1 MSSCTAAEI
10 AEKKRI
16 ALEKLKAK
24 KAQLS
29 INSNNNLNKPALN
42 PGSNVSS
49 NQQNNINNN
58 APKLTPTPPPTN
70 SSSQPA
76 GRVENKASSF
86 LSALKGSNVFVQ
98 RQQQQHSARDAAH
111 PYKRPSNEGLPNKD
125 ANSFYKKSS
134 TNGYTDKPKG
144 PMLNAV
150 AATTPQKQIASIFVK
165 SVTCKVAM
173 ITPARFEVQ
182 PSSFHAKLID
192 VFKSI
197 PSKSYDPNSRYWNFA
212 LTDYKLLQERINPLK
227 PDVVIGVIPKAVL
240 NLCQAPPRIINKTC
254 LESIEPKLAEKLM
267 PFQQDGVCFAIAQ
280 QGRCMICDEMGLGKT
295 YQAIAV
301 ADFYR
306 DDWPL
311 FICTTASTRD
321 SWAQHIRDLLPA
333 VPLHYIQVLNS
344 NQQYIGDCKVLITSY
359 SMMERNVNQ
368 LMERKFGFLIFD
380 ESHSLKNSK
389 AKCTVVA
396 DRLAQQAKHVLLLS
410 GTPALSRPLELF
422 SQLQMVDRKFMG
434 FMDFTSRYCDGKQ
447 TNFGWDATGQSN
459 LKELNVVL
467 NLKYMIR
474 RTKAEVLKDLSEKS
488 RETVVL
494 DPALVWPSDE
504 VKESLNAVAKN
515 LQTCKAADRERILLR
530 FYAETAEVKKRAVC
544 AYLKELVKGPNKFI
558 VFAHHRI
565 MMDAISECL
574 TKLKVKFIRIDGNTR
589 KQERGEFIETFQKKP
604 SCKVAVL
611 SLGACN
617 SGITLTAAELII
629 FAELTWNPSTLA
641 QAESR
646 AHRIGQTNPV
656 TCRYLMATKTA
667 DDHIWNML
675 KTKQDTLNEAGLFC
689 DNLQDATHTAAP
701 ITSNKIENYF
711 SPTKEA
717 TKQQQLSVSCGNEKS
732 PAAVTNTSQ
741 NLDISKEIE
750 NIDEFFLDDDDD
762 AFKDII
768 F

>member
-1 MSSCTAAEI
+1 MSMCSAAEI

-16 ALEKLKAK
+16 ASEKLRAK
-24 KAQLS
+24 KAQHSINTDNNNINKTLTGVS
-29 INSNNNLNKPALN
+29 TINSNHASYNT
-42 PGSNVSS
+42 NV
-49 NQQNNINNN
+49 
-58 APKLTPTPPPTN
+58 PKLTSTPTLAN
-70 SSSQPA
+70 ASSKPA
-76 GRVENKASSF
+76 GRAENRASSF
-86 LSALKGSNVFVQ
+86 LSDLKGSNVFVQ
-98 RQQQQHSARDAAH
+98 RQQQQNPARDTAH
-111 PYKRPSNEGLPNKD
+111 PYKRPSTEGATN
-125 ANSFYKKSS
+125 FYKKTN
-134 TNGYTDKPKG
+134 TNGFVDKPKG
-144 PMLNAV
+144 PILGMSST
-150 AATTPQKQIASIFVK
+150 TTPQKQLASVFVK

-173 ITPARFEVQ
+173 ISPLRFEVQ
-182 PSSFHAKLID
+182 PSSYHVQLIE

-197 PSKSYDPNSRYWNFA
+197 PSKSYDANTRCWNFA

-227 PDVVIGVIPKAVL
+227 PDIVIGVIPKTVL
-240 NLCQAPPRIINKTC
+240 NLCQRPAKTINRTC
-254 LESIEPKLAEKLM
+254 LESIEPTLAEKLM

-321 SWAQHIRDLLPA
+321 SWAQHIRDLLPSI
-333 VPLHYIQVLNS
+333 PLHYIQVLNS

-368 LMERKFGFLIFD
+368 IMERKFGFLIFD
-380 ESHSLKNSK
+380 ESHNLKNSK
-389 AKCTVVA
+389 AKCTLVA
-396 DRLAQQAKHVLLLS
+396 DRLSQQAKHVILLS

-447 TNFGWDATGQSN
+447 SNFGWDANGQSN

-474 RTKAEVLKDLSEKS
+474 RTKAEVLNDLSEKF

-504 VKESLNAVAKN
+504 VKESLNNVAQN
-515 LQTCKAADRERILLR
+515 LQTCKAGDREQILLR
-530 FYAETAEVKKRAVC
+530 FYAQTAEVKIKAVC
-544 AYLKELVKGPNKFI
+544 AYLKQLVKQPKKFI

-565 MMDAISECL
+565 MMDAICDCL
-574 TKLKVKFIRIDGNTR
+574 TKLKVKYIRIDGATR
-589 KQERGEFIETFQKKP
+589 KQDRGEFIDRFQKNP

-617 SGITLTAAELII
+617 SGITLTAAEIII

-675 KTKQDTLNEAGLFC
+675 KNKQDILNKAGLFC

-711 SPTKEA
+711 SPTKSEE
-717 TKQQQLSVSCGNEKS
+717 KPQVSDTCNNEKS
-732 PAAVTNTSQ
+732 PVTVKNTSL

-750 NIDEFFLDDDDD
+750 DINDFFLDDDDD

-768 F
+768 C